1 MFDTTEEIEDY
12 EYSGLCLLVAEEPTS
27 VDEALEKCWKNAV
40 VLESIVENN
49 TWFFCELPKGHKA
62 IGLKW
67 VFQDKSRGRI
77 VKYKATIMAK
87 GYAQRQGVDYDEVFA
102 SVARSKTM
110 RLLLALAAHG
120 GWEVLRSTI

>member
-1 MFDTTEEIEDY
+1 MGFQ
-12 EYSGLCLLVAEEPTS
+12 G
-27 VDEALEKCWKNAV
+27 
-40 VLESIVENN
+40 
-49 TWFFCELPKGHKA
+49 
-62 IGLKW
+62 
-67 VFQDKSRGRI
+67 QDKSRGRI

-87 GYAQRQGVDYDEVFA
+87 RYAQRQGVDYDEVFA

>member
-67 VFQDKSRGRI
+67 VFKVKINLEGELSSTKQQLWQNGTLRDRGW
-77 VKYKATIMAK
+77 IMMK
-87 GYAQRQGVDYDEVFA
+87 C
-102 SVARSKTM
+102 
-110 RLLLALAAHG
+110 LLL
-120 GWEVLRSTI
+120 WQDRKQ